1 MQSKLYFRIQYK
13 KTNSMAILG
22 KIRQRSFFLI
32 LVIGLA
38 LFAFVISGA
47 FGNGSGDTGP
57 NEPIGVVNGEEIPLE
72 NFRLLVD
79 QTERTYGYTTLQ
91 AVQTVWNQFV
101 RNELFQN
108 EFELLGIDAGKDQ
121 IEQVVSSTESIIT
134 DARFIN
140 EAGFFDFGLFADFI
154 AQMRDTNPQ
163 AYETWKQQEAGII
176 ASARES
182 IYFDL
187 IQSSLTVTEQEAKIL
202 YHLEADNVDLSY
214 VQIPFA
220 GLADS
225 LFTVNESE
233 VKAYI
238 SENANQYEREA
249 SRSLQYISFLEQ
261 ATEED
266 QTIIRNSLE
275 GLADD
280 RIEYN
285 DVSKL
290 TDTILGFKNTNNLT
304 EFIDRYS
311 EESFDSIYISKG
323 RLPSEYAEI
332 IYNLSKGEVFGPYKD
347 INTLKISKL
356 LDRKTNGNI
365 RASHIL
371 ISYKGAD
378 RAQEDV
384 TRTKEEARTLANDLL
399 RQVRRDS
406 DRIGA
411 LALKYSDG
419 PSRNTAGDLGFF
431 QEGGM
436 DEKFFAFANK
446 NRVGSVG
453 LVETDFGFHVIKVT
467 DKQDL
472 VLLAS
477 VSRAIVPSDK
487 TSNRI
492 FKDATQFEM
501 DAGKGDFNAVA
512 EESQFNVRKVAQVAQ
527 LDENLPGLPE
537 QRNIV
542 QWAFSDDTKVGDIK
556 RFNLSYGGY
565 AVVQVTA
572 AREKGL
578 AAPQEVLP
586 EVTRAILKEKKAK
599 QIIAENKD
607 ASSLEDLAAKNGVE
621 VVSALAVNQKS
632 GTLVGAGFE
641 PYVVGTA
648 FSLKQGTP
656 SKLIKGNNGVFMLQV
671 KAKKVADD
679 LEDYTAY
686 AKQLTAQGRERLGA
700 AIVKALET
708 SAEIEDNRALYY

>member
-1 MQSKLYFRIQYK
+1 
-13 KTNSMAILG
+13 MAILG
-22 KIRQRSFFLI
+22 KIRQRSIFLI

-57 NEPIGVVNGEEIPLE
+57 NEPIGIVNGEEIPLE
-72 NFRLLVD
+72 TFRLLVD

-101 RNELFQN
+101 RNELFQK
-108 EFELLGIDAGKDQ
+108 EFDVLGIDAGKDQ

-187 IQSSLTVTEQEAKIL
+187 IQSSTAVTDQEAKTF
-202 YHLEADNVDLSY
+202 YHLEADNVDLNY
-214 VQIPFA
+214 VQIPYA
-220 GLADS
+220 SLADS
-225 LFTVNESE
+225 LFTIKQSE

-238 SENANQYEREA
+238 KDNASKYEREA

-266 QTIIRNSLE
+266 QTVIRNGLE

-280 RIEYN
+280 RVEYN

-290 TDTILGFKNTNNLT
+290 TDTILGFKNTKNLT
-304 EFIDRYS
+304 DFIDRYS
-311 EESFDSIYISKG
+311 EESFDSIYSSKG
-323 RLPSEYAEI
+323 RLPAEYAEI
-332 IYNLSKGEVFGPYKD
+332 LYNLGEGEVFGPYRD
-347 INTLKISKL
+347 INTLKLSKL
-356 LDRKTNGNI
+356 LDRKEDANI

-371 ISYKGAD
+371 IAYQGAE
-378 RAQEDV
+378 RAQPNV
-384 TRTKEEARTLANDLL
+384 TRTKAEAKALANNLL
-399 RQVRRDS
+399 RKVRRDS

-411 LALKYSDG
+411 LALQNSDG

-431 QEGGM
+431 SEGDM
-436 DEKFFAFANK
+436 DDKFFEFANK
-446 NRVGSVG
+446 SRVGAVG
-453 LVETDFGFHVIKVT
+453 LVETPFGFHVIKVT

-477 VSRAIVPSDK
+477 VSREIIPSDQ

-501 DAGKGDFNAVA
+501 DAGKGEFAAVA
-512 EESQFNVRKVAQVAQ
+512 EASIFNVRTVNQVAQ

-542 QWAFSDDTKVGDIK
+542 QWAFNEDTKVGEIK

-578 AAPQEVLP
+578 AAPEEVLL
-586 EVTRAILKEKKAK
+586 EVTQAILKEKKAA
-599 QIIAENKD
+599 QIIANNK
-607 ASSLEDLAAKNGVE
+607 AISSLEDLAAKNGLE
-621 VVSALAVNQKS
+621 VVNALAVNQKS

-641 PYVVGTA
+641 PYIVGVA
-648 FSLKQGTP
+648 FSLKEGGT
-656 SKLIKGNNGVFMLQV
+656 SKLIEGNNGIYLLQLT
-671 KAKKVADD
+671 AKKIAED
-679 LEDYTAY
+679 LEDYSDY
-686 AKQLTAQGRERLGA
+686 ARQLTNQGREGLGA
-700 AIVKALET
+700 AIVEALET

>member
-1 MQSKLYFRIQYK
+1 
-13 KTNSMAILG
+13 MAILG
-22 KIRQRSFFLI
+22 KIRQRSIFLI

-57 NEPIGVVNGEEIPLE
+57 NEPIGIVNGEEIPLE
-72 NFRLLVD
+72 TFRLLVD

-101 RNELFQN
+101 RNELFQK
-108 EFELLGIDAGKDQ
+108 EFDVLGIDAGKDQ

-187 IQSSLTVTEQEAKIL
+187 IQSSTAVTDQEAKTF
-202 YHLEADNVDLSY
+202 YHLEADNVDLNY
-214 VQIPFA
+214 VQIPYA
-220 GLADS
+220 SLADS
-225 LFTVNESE
+225 LFTIKQSE

-238 SENANQYEREA
+238 KDNASKYEREA

-266 QTIIRNSLE
+266 QTVIRNGLE

-280 RIEYN
+280 RVEYN

-290 TDTILGFKNTNNLT
+290 TDTILGFKNTKNLT
-304 EFIDRYS
+304 DFIDRYS
-311 EESFDSIYISKG
+311 EESFDSIYSSKG
-323 RLPSEYAEI
+323 RLPAEYAEI
-332 IYNLSKGEVFGPYKD
+332 LYNLGEGEVFGPYRD
-347 INTLKISKL
+347 INTLKLSKL
-356 LDRKTNGNI
+356 LDRKEDANI

-371 ISYKGAD
+371 IAYQGAE
-378 RAQEDV
+378 RAQPNV
-384 TRTKEEARTLANDLL
+384 TRTKAEAKALANNLL

-411 LALKYSDG
+411 LALQNSDG

-431 QEGGM
+431 SEGDM
-436 DEKFFAFANK
+436 DDKFFEFANK
-446 NRVGSVG
+446 SRVGAVG
-453 LVETDFGFHVIKVT
+453 LVETPFGFHVIKVT

-477 VSRAIVPSDK
+477 VSREIIPSDQ

-501 DAGKGDFNAVA
+501 DAGKGEFAAVA
-512 EESQFNVRKVAQVAQ
+512 EASNFNVRTVNQVAQ

-542 QWAFSDDTKVGDIK
+542 QWAFNEDTKVGEIK

-578 AAPQEVLP
+578 AAPEEVLS
-586 EVTRAILKEKKAK
+586 EVTQAILKEKKAA
-599 QIIAENKD
+599 QIIANNK
-607 ASSLEDLAAKNGVE
+607 AISSLEDLAAKNGLE
-621 VVSALAVNQKS
+621 VVNALAVNQKS

-641 PYVVGTA
+641 PYIVGVA
-648 FSLKQGTP
+648 FSLKEGGT
-656 SKLIKGNNGVFMLQV
+656 SKLIEGNNGVYLLQLT
-671 KAKKVADD
+671 AKKIAED
-679 LEDYTAY
+679 LEDYSDY
-686 AKQLTAQGRERLGA
+686 ARQLTNQGREGLGA
-700 AIVKALET
+700 AIVEALET

>member
-1 MQSKLYFRIQYK
+1 
-13 KTNSMAILG
+13 MAILG
-22 KIRQRSFFLI
+22 KIRQRSIFLI

-57 NEPIGVVNGEEIPLE
+57 NEPIGIVNGEEIPLE
-72 NFRLLVD
+72 TFRLLVD

-101 RNELFQN
+101 RNELFQK
-108 EFELLGIDAGKDQ
+108 EFDVLGIDAGKDQ

-187 IQSSLTVTEQEAKIL
+187 IQSSTAVTDQEAKTF
-202 YHLEADNVDLSY
+202 YHLEADNVDLNY
-214 VQIPFA
+214 VQIPYA
-220 GLADS
+220 SLADS
-225 LFTVNESE
+225 LFTIKQSE

-238 SENANQYEREA
+238 KDNASKYEREA

-266 QTIIRNSLE
+266 QTVIRNGLE

-280 RIEYN
+280 RVEYN

-290 TDTILGFKNTNNLT
+290 TDTVLGFKNTKNLT
-304 EFIDRYS
+304 DFIDRYS
-311 EESFDSIYISKG
+311 EETFDSIYSSKG
-323 RLPSEYAEI
+323 RLPAEYAEI
-332 IYNLSKGEVFGPYKD
+332 LYNLGEGEVFGPYRD
-347 INTLKISKL
+347 INTLKLSKL
-356 LDRKTNGNI
+356 LDRKEDANI

-371 ISYKGAD
+371 ITYQDAE
-378 RAQEDV
+378 RAQPNV
-384 TRTKEEARTLANDLL
+384 TRTKAEAKALANNLL

-411 LALKYSDG
+411 LALQNSDG

-431 QEGGM
+431 SEGDM
-436 DEKFFAFANK
+436 DDKFFEFANK
-446 NRVGSVG
+446 SRVGAVG
-453 LVETDFGFHVIKVT
+453 LVETPFGFHVIKVT

-477 VSRAIVPSDK
+477 VSREIVPSDQ

-501 DAGKGDFNAVA
+501 DAGKGEFAAVA
-512 EESQFNVRKVAQVAQ
+512 EASNFNVRTVNQVAQ

-542 QWAFSDDTKVGDIK
+542 QWAFNEDTKVGEIK

-578 AAPQEVLP
+578 AAPEEVLS
-586 EVTRAILKEKKAK
+586 EVTQAILKEKKAA
-599 QIIAENKD
+599 QIIANNK
-607 ASSLEDLAAKNGVE
+607 AISSLEDLAAKNGLE
-621 VVSALAVNQKS
+621 VVNALAVNQKS

-641 PYVVGTA
+641 PYIVGVA
-648 FSLKQGTP
+648 FSLKEGGT
-656 SKLIKGNNGVFMLQV
+656 SKLIEGNNGVYLLQLT
-671 KAKKVADD
+671 AKKIAED
-679 LEDYTAY
+679 LEDYSDY
-686 AKQLTAQGRERLGA
+686 ARQLTNQGREGLGA
-700 AIVKALET
+700 AIVEALET

>member
-1 MQSKLYFRIQYK
+1 
-13 KTNSMAILG
+13 MAILG
-22 KIRQRSFFLI
+22 KIRQRSIFLI

-57 NEPIGVVNGEEIPLE
+57 NEPIGIVNGEEIPLE
-72 NFRLLVD
+72 TFRLLVD

-101 RNELFQN
+101 RNELFQK
-108 EFELLGIDAGKDQ
+108 EFDVLGIDAGKDQ

-187 IQSSLTVTEQEAKIL
+187 IQSSTAVTDQEAKTF
-202 YHLEADNVDLSY
+202 YHLEADNVDLNY
-214 VQIPFA
+214 VQIPYA
-220 GLADS
+220 SLADS
-225 LFTVNESE
+225 LFTIKQSE

-238 SENANQYEREA
+238 KDNASKYEREA

-266 QTIIRNSLE
+266 QTVIRNGLE

-280 RIEYN
+280 RVEYN

-290 TDTILGFKNTNNLT
+290 TDTILGFKNTKNLT
-304 EFIDRYS
+304 DFIDRYS
-311 EESFDSIYISKG
+311 EESFDSIYSSKG
-323 RLPSEYAEI
+323 RLPAEYAEI
-332 IYNLSKGEVFGPYKD
+332 LYNLGEGEVFGPYRD
-347 INTLKISKL
+347 INTLKLSKL
-356 LDRKTNGNI
+356 LDRKEDANI

-371 ISYKGAD
+371 IAYQGAE
-378 RAQEDV
+378 RAQPNV
-384 TRTKEEARTLANDLL
+384 TRTKAEAKALANNLL
-399 RQVRRDS
+399 RKVRRDS

-411 LALKYSDG
+411 LALQNSDG

-431 QEGGM
+431 SEGDM
-436 DEKFFAFANK
+436 DDKFFEFANK
-446 NRVGSVG
+446 SRVGAVG
-453 LVETDFGFHVIKVT
+453 LVETPFGFHVIKVT

-477 VSRAIVPSDK
+477 VSREIVPSDQ

-501 DAGKGDFNAVA
+501 DAGKGEFAAVA
-512 EESQFNVRKVAQVAQ
+512 EASIFNVRTVNQVAQ

-542 QWAFSDDTKVGDIK
+542 QWAFNEDTKVGEIK

-578 AAPQEVLP
+578 AAPEEVLL
-586 EVTRAILKEKKAK
+586 EVTQAILKEKKAA
-599 QIIAENKD
+599 QIIANNK
-607 ASSLEDLAAKNGVE
+607 AISSLEDLAAKNGLE
-621 VVSALAVNQKS
+621 VVNALAVNQKS

-641 PYVVGTA
+641 PYIVGVA
-648 FSLKQGTP
+648 FSLKEGGT
-656 SKLIKGNNGVFMLQV
+656 SKLIEGNNGIYLLQLT
-671 KAKKVADD
+671 AKKIAED
-679 LEDYTAY
+679 LEDYSDY
-686 AKQLTAQGRERLGA
+686 ARQLTNQGREGLGA
-700 AIVKALET
+700 AIVEALET

>member
-1 MQSKLYFRIQYK
+1 
-13 KTNSMAILG
+13 MAILG
-22 KIRQRSFFLI
+22 KIRQRSIFLI

-57 NEPIGVVNGEEIPLE
+57 NEPIGIVNGEEIPLE
-72 NFRLLVD
+72 TFRLLVD

-101 RNELFQN
+101 RNELFQK
-108 EFELLGIDAGKDQ
+108 EFDVLGIDAGKDQ

-187 IQSSLTVTEQEAKIL
+187 IQSSTAVTDQEAKTF
-202 YHLEADNVDLSY
+202 YHLEADNVDLNY
-214 VQIPFA
+214 VQIPYA
-220 GLADS
+220 SLADS
-225 LFTVNESE
+225 LFTIKQSE

-238 SENANQYEREA
+238 KDNASKYEREA

-266 QTIIRNSLE
+266 QTVIRNGLE

-280 RIEYN
+280 RVEYN

-290 TDTILGFKNTNNLT
+290 TDTVLGFKNTKNLT
-304 EFIDRYS
+304 DFIDRYS
-311 EESFDSIYISKG
+311 EETFDSIYSSKG
-323 RLPSEYAEI
+323 RLPAEYAEI
-332 IYNLSKGEVFGPYKD
+332 LYNLGEGEVFGPYRD
-347 INTLKISKL
+347 INTLKLSKL
-356 LDRKTNGNI
+356 LDRKEDANI

-371 ISYKGAD
+371 IAYQGAE
-378 RAQEDV
+378 RAQPNV
-384 TRTKEEARTLANDLL
+384 TRTKAEAKALANNLL

-411 LALKYSDG
+411 LALQNSDG

-431 QEGGM
+431 SEGDM
-436 DEKFFAFANK
+436 DDKFFEFANK
-446 NRVGSVG
+446 SRVGAVG
-453 LVETDFGFHVIKVT
+453 LVETPFGFHVIKVT

-477 VSRAIVPSDK
+477 VSREIVPSDQ

-501 DAGKGDFNAVA
+501 DAGKGEFAAVA
-512 EESQFNVRKVAQVAQ
+512 EASNFNVRTVNQVAQ

-542 QWAFSDDTKVGDIK
+542 QWAFNEDTKVGEIK

-578 AAPQEVLP
+578 AAPEEVLS
-586 EVTRAILKEKKAK
+586 EVTQAILKEKKAA
-599 QIIAENKD
+599 QIIANNK
-607 ASSLEDLAAKNGVE
+607 AISSLEDLAAKNGLE
-621 VVSALAVNQKS
+621 VVNALAVNQKS

-641 PYVVGTA
+641 PYIVGVA
-648 FSLKQGTP
+648 FSLKEGGT
-656 SKLIKGNNGVFMLQV
+656 SKLIEGNNGVYLLQLT
-671 KAKKVADD
+671 AKKIAED
-679 LEDYTAY
+679 LEDYSDY
-686 AKQLTAQGRERLGA
+686 ARQLTNQGREGLGA
-700 AIVKALET
+700 AIVEALET

>member
-1 MQSKLYFRIQYK
+1 
-13 KTNSMAILG
+13 MAILG
-22 KIRQRSFFLI
+22 KIRQRSIFLI

-57 NEPIGVVNGEEIPLE
+57 NEPIGIVNGEEIPLE
-72 NFRLLVD
+72 TFRLLVD

-101 RNELFQN
+101 RNELFQK
-108 EFELLGIDAGKDQ
+108 EFDVLGIDAGKDQ

-187 IQSSLTVTEQEAKIL
+187 IQSSTAVTDQEAKTF
-202 YHLEADNVDLSY
+202 YHLEADNVDLNY
-214 VQIPFA
+214 VQIPYA
-220 GLADS
+220 SLADS
-225 LFTVNESE
+225 LFTIKQSE

-238 SENANQYEREA
+238 KDNASKYEREA

-266 QTIIRNSLE
+266 QTVIRNGLE

-280 RIEYN
+280 RVEYN

-290 TDTILGFKNTNNLT
+290 TDTILGFKNTKNLT
-304 EFIDRYS
+304 DFIDRYS
-311 EESFDSIYISKG
+311 EESFDSIYSSKG
-323 RLPSEYAEI
+323 RLPAEYAEI
-332 IYNLSKGEVFGPYKD
+332 LYNLGEGEVFGPYRD
-347 INTLKISKL
+347 INTLKLSKL
-356 LDRKTNGNI
+356 LDRKEDANI

-371 ISYKGAD
+371 IAYQGAE
-378 RAQEDV
+378 RAQPNV
-384 TRTKEEARTLANDLL
+384 TRTKAEAKALANNLL

-411 LALKYSDG
+411 LALQNSDG

-431 QEGGM
+431 SEGDM
-436 DEKFFAFANK
+436 DDKFFEFANK
-446 NRVGSVG
+446 SRVGAVG
-453 LVETDFGFHVIKVT
+453 LVETPFGFHVIKVT

-477 VSRAIVPSDK
+477 VSREIIPSDQ

-501 DAGKGDFNAVA
+501 DAGKGEFAAVA
-512 EESQFNVRKVAQVAQ
+512 EASIFNVRTVNQVAQ

-542 QWAFSDDTKVGDIK
+542 QWAFNEDTKVGEIK

-578 AAPQEVLP
+578 AAPEEVLL
-586 EVTRAILKEKKAK
+586 EVTQAILKEKKAA
-599 QIIAENKD
+599 QIIANNK
-607 ASSLEDLAAKNGVE
+607 AISSLEDLAAKNGLE
-621 VVSALAVNQKS
+621 VVNALAVNQKS

-641 PYVVGTA
+641 PYIVGVA
-648 FSLKQGTP
+648 FSLKEGGT
-656 SKLIKGNNGVFMLQV
+656 SKLIEGNNGIYLLQLT
-671 KAKKVADD
+671 AKKIAED
-679 LEDYTAY
+679 LEDYSDY
-686 AKQLTAQGRERLGA
+686 ARQLTNQGREGLGA
-700 AIVKALET
+700 AIVEALET

>member
-1 MQSKLYFRIQYK
+1 
-13 KTNSMAILG
+13 MAILG
-22 KIRQRSFFLI
+22 KIRQRSIFLI

-57 NEPIGVVNGEEIPLE
+57 NEPIGIVNGEEIPLE
-72 NFRLLVD
+72 TFRLLVD

-101 RNELFQN
+101 RNELFQK
-108 EFELLGIDAGKDQ
+108 EFDVLGIDAGKDQ

-187 IQSSLTVTEQEAKIL
+187 IQSSTAVTDQEAKTF
-202 YHLEADNVDLSY
+202 YHLEADNVDLNY
-214 VQIPFA
+214 VQIPYA
-220 GLADS
+220 SLADS
-225 LFTVNESE
+225 LFTIKQSE

-238 SENANQYEREA
+238 KDNASKYEREA

-266 QTIIRNSLE
+266 QTVIRNGLE

-280 RIEYN
+280 RVEYN

-290 TDTILGFKNTNNLT
+290 TDTILGFKNTKNLT
-304 EFIDRYS
+304 DFIDRYS
-311 EESFDSIYISKG
+311 EESFDSIYSSKG
-323 RLPSEYAEI
+323 RLPAEYAEI
-332 IYNLSKGEVFGPYKD
+332 LYNLGEGEVFGPYRD
-347 INTLKISKL
+347 INTLKLSKL
-356 LDRKTNGNI
+356 LDRKEDANI

-371 ISYKGAD
+371 IAYQGAE
-378 RAQEDV
+378 RAQPNV
-384 TRTKEEARTLANDLL
+384 TRTKAEAKALANNLL

-411 LALKYSDG
+411 LALQNSDG

-431 QEGGM
+431 SEGDM
-436 DEKFFAFANK
+436 DDKFFEFANK
-446 NRVGSVG
+446 SRVGAVG
-453 LVETDFGFHVIKVT
+453 LVETPFGFHVIKVT

-477 VSRAIVPSDK
+477 VSREIIPSDQ

-501 DAGKGDFNAVA
+501 DAGKGEFAAVA
-512 EESQFNVRKVAQVAQ
+512 EASNFNVRTVNQVAQ

-542 QWAFSDDTKVGDIK
+542 QWAFNEDTKAGEIK

-578 AAPQEVLP
+578 AAPEEVLL
-586 EVTRAILKEKKAK
+586 EVTQAILKEKKAA
-599 QIIAENKD
+599 QIIANNK
-607 ASSLEDLAAKNGVE
+607 AISSLEDLAAKNGLE
-621 VVSALAVNQKS
+621 VVNALAVNQKS

-641 PYVVGTA
+641 PYIVGAA
-648 FSLKQGTP
+648 FSLKEGGT
-656 SKLIKGNNGVFMLQV
+656 SKLIEGNNGVYLLQLT
-671 KAKKVADD
+671 AKKIAED
-679 LEDYTAY
+679 LEDYSDY
-686 AKQLTAQGRERLGA
+686 ARQLTNQGREGLGA
-700 AIVKALET
+700 AIVEALET

>member
-1 MQSKLYFRIQYK
+1 
-13 KTNSMAILG
+13 MAILG
-22 KIRQRSFFLI
+22 KIRQRSIFLI

-57 NEPIGVVNGEEIPLE
+57 NEPIGIVNGEEIPLE
-72 NFRLLVD
+72 TFRLLVD

-101 RNELFQN
+101 RNELFQK
-108 EFELLGIDAGKDQ
+108 EFDVLGIDAGKDQ

-187 IQSSLTVTEQEAKIL
+187 IQSSTAVTDQEAKTF
-202 YHLEADNVDLSY
+202 YHLEADNVDLNY
-214 VQIPFA
+214 VQIPYA
-220 GLADS
+220 SLADS
-225 LFTVNESE
+225 LFTIKQSE

-238 SENANQYEREA
+238 KDNASKYEREA

-266 QTIIRNSLE
+266 QTVIRNGLE

-280 RIEYN
+280 RVEYN

-290 TDTILGFKNTNNLT
+290 TDTILGFKNTKNLT
-304 EFIDRYS
+304 DFIDRYS
-311 EESFDSIYISKG
+311 EESFDSIYSSKG
-323 RLPSEYAEI
+323 RLPAEYAEI
-332 IYNLSKGEVFGPYKD
+332 LYNLGEGEVFGPYRD
-347 INTLKISKL
+347 INTLKLSKL
-356 LDRKTNGNI
+356 LDRKEDANI

-371 ISYKGAD
+371 IAYQGAE
-378 RAQEDV
+378 RAQPNV
-384 TRTKEEARTLANDLL
+384 TRTKAEAKALANNLL

-411 LALKYSDG
+411 LALQNSDG

-431 QEGGM
+431 SEGDM
-436 DEKFFAFANK
+436 DDKFFEFANK
-446 NRVGSVG
+446 SREGAVG
-453 LVETDFGFHVIKVT
+453 LVETPFGFHVIKVT

-477 VSRAIVPSDK
+477 VSREIIPSDQ

-501 DAGKGDFNAVA
+501 DAGKGEFAAVA
-512 EESQFNVRKVAQVAQ
+512 EASNFNVRTVNQVAQ

-542 QWAFSDDTKVGDIK
+542 QWAFNEDTKVGEIK

-578 AAPQEVLP
+578 AAPEEVLL
-586 EVTRAILKEKKAK
+586 EVTQAILKEKKAA
-599 QIIAENKD
+599 QIIANNK
-607 ASSLEDLAAKNGVE
+607 AISSLEDLAAKNGLE
-621 VVSALAVNQKS
+621 VVNALAVNQKS

-641 PYVVGTA
+641 PYIVGVA
-648 FSLKQGTP
+648 FSLKEGGT
-656 SKLIKGNNGVFMLQV
+656 SKLIEGNNGIYLLQLT
-671 KAKKVADD
+671 AKKIAED
-679 LEDYTAY
+679 LEDYSDY
-686 AKQLTAQGRERLGA
+686 ARQLTNQGREGLGA
-700 AIVKALET
+700 AIVEALET

>member
-1 MQSKLYFRIQYK
+1 
-13 KTNSMAILG
+13 MAILG
-22 KIRQRSFFLI
+22 KIRQRSIFLI

-101 RNELFQN
+101 RNELFQK
-108 EFELLGIDAGKDQ
+108 EFDALGIDAGRDQ

-187 IQSSLTVTEQEAKIL
+187 IQSSTTVTEEEAKML
-202 YHLEADNVDLSY
+202 FHLEADNIDLNY
-214 VQIPFA
+214 VQVPYSSR
-220 GLADS
+220 ADS
-225 LFTVNESE
+225 LFSVKESE

-238 SENANQYEREA
+238 SDNANQFEREA

-261 ATEED
+261 ATDED
-266 QTIIRNSLE
+266 QAIIRENLE
-275 GLADD
+275 ELVED

-290 TDTILGFKNTNNLT
+290 TDTILGLKNTTNLT
-304 EFIDRYS
+304 AFIERYS
-311 EESFDSIYISKG
+311 EESFDSIYTSKG

-332 IYNLSKGEVFGPYKD
+332 IYTLSEGEVFGPYKD

-356 LDRKTNGNI
+356 LDRKINGNI

-371 ISYKGAD
+371 ISYKDAE
-378 RAQEDV
+378 RAQPDV
-384 TRTKEEARTLANDLL
+384 VRTKQEAKALANDLL

-411 LALKYSDG
+411 LALQYSDG
-419 PSRNTAGDLGFF
+419 PSKNTAGDLGFF

-436 DEKFFAFANK
+436 DDKFFAFADQSK
-446 NRVGSVG
+446 VGSVG
-453 LVETDFGFHVIKVT
+453 LVETDFGFHIIKVV

-477 VSRAIVPSDK
+477 VSREIVPSDQ
-487 TSNRI
+487 TANRV

-501 DAGKGDFNAVA
+501 DAGKGDFASIA
-512 EESQFNVRKVAQVAQ
+512 EENNFSLRTVNQVAA

-542 QWAFSDDTKVGDIK
+542 QWAFSDETSVGDIK

-578 AAPQEVLP
+578 ASPQEVFA
-586 EVTRAILKEKKAK
+586 EVTRAVLKEKKAA
-599 QIIAENKD
+599 QIIAENK
-607 ASSLEDLAAKNGVE
+607 AANSLEDFAAKNGVE
-621 VVSALAVNQKS
+621 LVNALAVNQKS

-641 PYVVGTA
+641 PYIVGSA
-648 FSLKQGTP
+648 FSLKEGET
-656 SKLIKGNNGVFMLQV
+656 SALIKGNNGVYMLQV
-671 KAKKVADD
+671 TGKKVADE
-679 LEDYTAY
+679 LEDYTVY
-686 AKQLTAQGRERLGA
+686 AKQLTVQGRERLGA

>member
-1 MQSKLYFRIQYK
+1 
-13 KTNSMAILG
+13 MAILG
-22 KIRQRSFFLI
+22 KIRQKSFFLI

-57 NEPIGVVNGEEIPLE
+57 NQPIGIVNGEEVPLE

-79 QTERTYGYTTLQ
+79 QTERAYGYTTMQ
-91 AVQTVWNQFV
+91 AVETVWNQFL
-101 RNELFQN
+101 RNELFQT
-108 EFELLGIDAGKDQ
+108 EFDVLGIDAGKDQ
-121 IEQVVSSTESIIT
+121 IEQVVSSTESIVS
-134 DARFIN
+134 DSRFIN

-187 IQSSLTVTEQEAKIL
+187 IQSSTGVTTQEAKLL
-202 YHLEADNVDLSY
+202 YHLETDNVDLNY
-214 VQIPFA
+214 VQIPYTS
-220 GLADS
+220 LPDS
-225 LFTVNESE
+225 LFSVKESE

-238 SENANQYEREA
+238 ADNASQYEREA
-249 SRSLQYISFLEQ
+249 SRSLQYIAFLEQ
-261 ATEED
+261 ATDED
-266 QTIIRNSLE
+266 QTIIRNELE

-290 TDTILGFKNTNNLT
+290 TDTIEGFKNTKNLT

-311 EESFDSIYISKG
+311 EESFDSIYTSKG

-332 IYNLSKGEVFGPYKD
+332 LYNLEEGAVFGPYRD
-347 INTLKISKL
+347 INSLKLSKF
-356 LDRKTNGNI
+356 LDRKKDANI

-371 ISYKGAD
+371 IAYKGAD
-378 RAQEDV
+378 RAQADV
-384 TRTKEEARTLANDLL
+384 TRSKAEAKTLANDLL
-399 RQVRRDS
+399 RQVRRNS

-411 LALKYSDG
+411 LALQYSDG
-419 PSRNTAGDLGFF
+419 PSKTTAGDLGFF

-436 DEKFFAFANK
+436 DEQFFAFVNK
-446 NRVGSVG
+446 NRVGAVG
-453 LVETDFGFHVIKVT
+453 LVETPFGFHVIKVT
-467 DKQDL
+467 NKQDL

-477 VSRAIVPSDK
+477 VSREIIPSEK
-487 TSNRI
+487 TANRV

-501 DAGKGDFNAVA
+501 DAGKNDFATVA
-512 EESQFNVRKVAQVAQ
+512 EESNFNLRNVSKVAA

-542 QWAFSDDTKVGDIK
+542 QWAFGKDTKVGDIK

-578 AAPQEVLP
+578 AAPREVLP
-586 EVTRAILKEKKAK
+586 EVTRAILKDKKAK
-599 QIIAENKD
+599 QIMADNK
-607 ASSLEDLAAKNGVE
+607 AGSLEDLAAKNGLE
-621 VVSALAVNQKS
+621 VVNALAVNQKS

-641 PYVVGTA
+641 PYIVGAA
-648 FSLKQGTP
+648 FGLKEGSV
-656 SKLIKGNNGVFMLQV
+656 SKLIQGNNGVYMLQV
-671 KAKKVADD
+671 VAKKTAEDLAD
-679 LEDYTAY
+679 YSTY
-686 AKQLTAQGRERLGA
+686 AQQLTNQGRERLGA

-708 SAEIEDNRALYY
+708 SGEIEDNRALYY

>member
-1 MQSKLYFRIQYK
+1 
-13 KTNSMAILG
+13 MAILG
-22 KIRQRSFFLI
+22 KIRQRSIFLI

-57 NEPIGVVNGEEIPLE
+57 NEPIGIVNGEEIPLE

-79 QTERTYGYTTLQ
+79 QTERTYGYTTMQ

-101 RNELFQN
+101 RNEIFQK
-108 EFELLGIDAGKDQ
+108 EFDVLGIDAGKDQ

-163 AYETWKQQEAGII
+163 AYETWKRQEAGII

-187 IQSSLTVTEQEAKIL
+187 IQSSTAVTDQEAKTF
-202 YHLEADNVDLSY
+202 YHLEADNVDLNY
-214 VQIPFA
+214 VQVPYA
-220 GLADS
+220 SLADS
-225 LFTVNESE
+225 LFTIKQSE

-238 SENANQYEREA
+238 KDNASKYEREA

-266 QTIIRNSLE
+266 QTIIRNGLE

-280 RIEYN
+280 RVEYN

-290 TDTILGFKNTNNLT
+290 TDTILGFKNTKNLT

-311 EESFDSIYISKG
+311 EESFDSIYSSKG
-323 RLPSEYAEI
+323 RLPAEYAEI
-332 IYNLSKGEVFGPYKD
+332 LYNLGEGEVFGPYRD
-347 INTLKISKL
+347 INTLKLSKL
-356 LDRKTNGNI
+356 LDRKEDANI
-365 RASHIL
+365 RATHIL
-371 ISYKGAD
+371 IAYQGAE
-378 RAQEDV
+378 RAQPNV
-384 TRTKEEARTLANDLL
+384 TRTKAEAKALANDLL

-411 LALKYSDG
+411 LALQNSDG

-431 QEGGM
+431 SEGAM
-436 DEKFFAFANK
+436 DDKFFEFANK
-446 NRVGSVG
+446 SRVGAVG
-453 LVETDFGFHVIKVT
+453 LVETPFGFHVIKVT

-477 VSRAIVPSDK
+477 VSREIIPSDQ

-501 DAGKGDFNAVA
+501 DAGKGEFAAVA
-512 EESQFNVRKVAQVAQ
+512 EASNFNVRTVNQVAQ

-542 QWAFSDDTKVGDIK
+542 QWAFNEETKVGDIK

-565 AVVQVTA
+565 AVVQVTS

-578 AAPQEVLP
+578 AAPEEVLS
-586 EVTRAILKEKKAK
+586 EVTAAILKEKKAA
-599 QIIAENKD
+599 QIIADNKSI
-607 ASSLEDLAAKNGVE
+607 SSLEDLAAKNGLE
-621 VVSALAVNQKS
+621 VVNALAVNQKS

-641 PYVVGTA
+641 PYLVGAA
-648 FSLKQGTP
+648 FSLKEGAT
-656 SKLIKGNNGVFMLQV
+656 SKLIKGNNGVYLLQLT
-671 KAKKVADD
+671 AKKIAED
-679 LEDYTAY
+679 LEDYSAY
-686 AKQLTAQGRERLGA
+686 ARQLTNQGRESLGA
-700 AIVKALET
+700 AIVEALET

>member
-1 MQSKLYFRIQYK
+1 
-13 KTNSMAILG
+13 MAILG
-22 KIRQRSFFLI
+22 KIRQRSIFLI

-57 NEPIGVVNGEEIPLE
+57 NEPIGIVNGEEIPLE
-72 NFRLLVD
+72 TFRLLVD

-101 RNELFQN
+101 RNELFQK
-108 EFELLGIDAGKDQ
+108 EFDVLGIDAGKDQ

-187 IQSSLTVTEQEAKIL
+187 IQSSSAVTDQEAKTF
-202 YHLEADNVDLSY
+202 YHLEADNVDLNY
-214 VQIPFA
+214 VQIPYA
-220 GLADS
+220 SLADS
-225 LFTVNESE
+225 LFTIKQSE

-238 SENANQYEREA
+238 KDNASKYEREA

-266 QTIIRNSLE
+266 QTVIRNGLE

-280 RIEYN
+280 RVEYN

-290 TDTILGFKNTNNLT
+290 TDTILGFKNTKNLT
-304 EFIDRYS
+304 DFIDRYS
-311 EESFDSIYISKG
+311 EESFDSIYSSKG
-323 RLPSEYAEI
+323 RLPAEYAEI
-332 IYNLSKGEVFGPYKD
+332 LYNLGEGEVFGPYRD
-347 INTLKISKL
+347 INTLKLSKL
-356 LDRKTNGNI
+356 LDRKEDANI

-371 ISYKGAD
+371 IAYQGAE
-378 RAQEDV
+378 RAQPNV
-384 TRTKEEARTLANDLL
+384 TRTKAEAKALANNLL
-399 RQVRRDS
+399 RKVRRDS

-411 LALKYSDG
+411 LALQNSDG

-431 QEGGM
+431 SEGDM
-436 DEKFFAFANK
+436 DDKFFEFANK
-446 NRVGSVG
+446 SRVGAVG
-453 LVETDFGFHVIKVT
+453 LVETPFGFHVIKVT

-477 VSRAIVPSDK
+477 VSREIIPSDQ

-501 DAGKGDFNAVA
+501 DAGKGEFAAVA
-512 EESQFNVRKVAQVAQ
+512 EASIFNVRTVNQVAQ

-542 QWAFSDDTKVGDIK
+542 QWAFNEDTKVGEIK

-578 AAPQEVLP
+578 AAPEEVLL
-586 EVTRAILKEKKAK
+586 EVTQAILKEKKAA
-599 QIIAENKD
+599 QIIANNK
-607 ASSLEDLAAKNGVE
+607 AISSLEDLAAKNGLE
-621 VVSALAVNQKS
+621 VVNALAVNQKS

-641 PYVVGTA
+641 PYIVGVA
-648 FSLKQGTP
+648 FSLKEGGT
-656 SKLIKGNNGVFMLQV
+656 SKLIEGNNGIYLLQLT
-671 KAKKVADD
+671 AKKIAED
-679 LEDYTAY
+679 LEDYSDY
-686 AKQLTAQGRERLGA
+686 ARQLTNQGREGLGA
-700 AIVKALET
+700 AIVEALET

>member
-1 MQSKLYFRIQYK
+1 
-13 KTNSMAILG
+13 MAILG
-22 KIRQRSFFLI
+22 KIRQRSIFLI

-57 NEPIGVVNGEEIPLE
+57 NEPIGIVNGEEIPLE
-72 NFRLLVD
+72 TFRLLVD

-101 RNELFQN
+101 RNELFQK
-108 EFELLGIDAGKDQ
+108 EFDVLGIDAGKDQ

-187 IQSSLTVTEQEAKIL
+187 IQSSSAVTDQEAKTF
-202 YHLEADNVDLSY
+202 YHLEADNVDLNY
-214 VQIPFA
+214 VQIPYA
-220 GLADS
+220 SLADS
-225 LFTVNESE
+225 LFTIKQSE

-238 SENANQYEREA
+238 KDNASKYEREA

-266 QTIIRNSLE
+266 QTVIRNGLE

-280 RIEYN
+280 RVEYN

-290 TDTILGFKNTNNLT
+290 TDTILGFKNTKNLT
-304 EFIDRYS
+304 DFIDRYS
-311 EESFDSIYISKG
+311 EESFDSIYSSKG
-323 RLPSEYAEI
+323 RLPAEYAEI
-332 IYNLSKGEVFGPYKD
+332 LYNLGEGEVFGPYRD
-347 INTLKISKL
+347 INTLKLSKL
-356 LDRKTNGNI
+356 LDRKEDANI

-371 ISYKGAD
+371 IAYQGAE
-378 RAQEDV
+378 RAQPNV
-384 TRTKEEARTLANDLL
+384 TRTKAEAKALANNLL

-411 LALKYSDG
+411 LALQNSDG

-431 QEGGM
+431 SEGDM
-436 DEKFFAFANK
+436 DDKFFEFANK
-446 NRVGSVG
+446 SRVGAVG
-453 LVETDFGFHVIKVT
+453 LVETPFGFHVIKVT

-477 VSRAIVPSDK
+477 VSREIVPSDQ

-501 DAGKGDFNAVA
+501 DAGKGEFAAVA
-512 EESQFNVRKVAQVAQ
+512 EASNFNVRTVNQVAQ

-542 QWAFSDDTKVGDIK
+542 QWAFNEDTKVGEIK

-578 AAPQEVLP
+578 AAPEEVLL
-586 EVTRAILKEKKAK
+586 EVTQAILKEKKAA
-599 QIIAENKD
+599 QIIANNK
-607 ASSLEDLAAKNGVE
+607 AISSLEDLAAKNGLE
-621 VVSALAVNQKS
+621 VVNALAVNQKS

-641 PYVVGTA
+641 PYIVGVA
-648 FSLKQGTP
+648 FSLKEGGT
-656 SKLIKGNNGVFMLQV
+656 SKLIEGNNGVYLLQLT
-671 KAKKVADD
+671 AKKIAED
-679 LEDYTAY
+679 LEDYSDY
-686 AKQLTAQGRERLGA
+686 ARQLTNQGREGLGA
-700 AIVKALET
+700 AIVEALET

>member
-1 MQSKLYFRIQYK
+1 
-13 KTNSMAILG
+13 MAILG
-22 KIRQRSFFLI
+22 KIRQRSIFLI

-57 NEPIGVVNGEEIPLE
+57 NEPIGIVNGEEIPLE
-72 NFRLLVD
+72 TFRLLVD

-101 RNELFQN
+101 RNELFQK
-108 EFELLGIDAGKDQ
+108 EFDVLGIDAGKDQ

-187 IQSSLTVTEQEAKIL
+187 IQSSTAVTDQEAKTF
-202 YHLEADNVDLSY
+202 YHLEADNVDLNY
-214 VQIPFA
+214 VQIPYTS
-220 GLADS
+220 LADS
-225 LFTVNESE
+225 LFTIKQSE

-238 SENANQYEREA
+238 KDNASKYEREA

-266 QTIIRNSLE
+266 QTVIRNGLE

-280 RIEYN
+280 RVEYN

-290 TDTILGFKNTNNLT
+290 TDTILGFKNTKNLT
-304 EFIDRYS
+304 DFIDRYS
-311 EESFDSIYISKG
+311 EESFDSIYSSKG
-323 RLPSEYAEI
+323 RLPAEYAEI
-332 IYNLSKGEVFGPYKD
+332 LYNLGEGEVFGPYRD
-347 INTLKISKL
+347 INTLKLSKL
-356 LDRKTNGNI
+356 LDRKEDANI

-371 ISYKGAD
+371 IAYQGAE
-378 RAQEDV
+378 RAQPNV
-384 TRTKEEARTLANDLL
+384 TRTKAEAKALANNLL

-411 LALKYSDG
+411 LALQNSDG

-431 QEGGM
+431 SEGDM
-436 DEKFFAFANK
+436 DDKFFEFANK
-446 NRVGSVG
+446 SRVGAVG
-453 LVETDFGFHVIKVT
+453 LVETPFGFHVIKVT

-477 VSRAIVPSDK
+477 VSREIIPSDQ

-501 DAGKGDFNAVA
+501 DAGKGEFAAVA
-512 EESQFNVRKVAQVAQ
+512 EASNFNVRTVNQVAQ

-542 QWAFSDDTKVGDIK
+542 QWAFNEDTKVGEIK

-578 AAPQEVLP
+578 AAPEEVLL
-586 EVTRAILKEKKAK
+586 EVTQAILKEKKAA
-599 QIIAENKD
+599 QIIANNK
-607 ASSLEDLAAKNGVE
+607 AISSLEDLAAKNGLE
-621 VVSALAVNQKS
+621 VVNALAVNQKS

-641 PYVVGTA
+641 PYIVGVA
-648 FSLKQGTP
+648 FSLKEGGT
-656 SKLIKGNNGVFMLQV
+656 SKLIEGNNGIYLLQLT
-671 KAKKVADD
+671 AKKIAED
-679 LEDYTAY
+679 LEDYSDY
-686 AKQLTAQGRERLGA
+686 ARQLTNQGREGLGA
-700 AIVKALET
+700 AIVEALET

>member
-1 MQSKLYFRIQYK
+1 
-13 KTNSMAILG
+13 MAILG
-22 KIRQRSFFLI
+22 KIRQRSIFLI

-57 NEPIGVVNGEEIPLE
+57 NEPIGIVNGEEIPLE
-72 NFRLLVD
+72 TFRLLVD

-101 RNELFQN
+101 RNELFQK
-108 EFELLGIDAGKDQ
+108 EFDVLGIDAGKDQ

-187 IQSSLTVTEQEAKIL
+187 IQSSTAVTDQEAKTF
-202 YHLEADNVDLSY
+202 YHLEADNVDLNY
-214 VQIPFA
+214 VQIPYA
-220 GLADS
+220 SLADS
-225 LFTVNESE
+225 LFTIKQSE

-238 SENANQYEREA
+238 KDNASKYEREA

-266 QTIIRNSLE
+266 QTVIRNGLE

-280 RIEYN
+280 RVEYN

-290 TDTILGFKNTNNLT
+290 TDTILGFKNTKNLT
-304 EFIDRYS
+304 DFIDRYS
-311 EESFDSIYISKG
+311 EESFDSIYSSKG
-323 RLPSEYAEI
+323 RLPAEYAEI
-332 IYNLSKGEVFGPYKD
+332 LYNLGEGEVFGPYRD
-347 INTLKISKL
+347 INTLKLSKL
-356 LDRKTNGNI
+356 LDRKEDANI

-371 ISYKGAD
+371 IAYQGAE
-378 RAQEDV
+378 RAQPNV
-384 TRTKEEARTLANDLL
+384 TRTKAEAKALANNLL

-411 LALKYSDG
+411 LALQNSDG

-431 QEGGM
+431 SEGDM
-436 DEKFFAFANK
+436 DDKFFEFANK
-446 NRVGSVG
+446 SRVGAVG
-453 LVETDFGFHVIKVT
+453 LVETPFGFHVIKVT

-477 VSRAIVPSDK
+477 VSREIVPSDQ

-501 DAGKGDFNAVA
+501 DAGKGEFAAVA
-512 EESQFNVRKVAQVAQ
+512 EASIFNVRTVNQVAQ

-542 QWAFSDDTKVGDIK
+542 QWAFNEDTKVGEIK

-578 AAPQEVLP
+578 AAPEEVLL
-586 EVTRAILKEKKAK
+586 EVTQAILKEKKAA
-599 QIIAENKD
+599 QIIANNK
-607 ASSLEDLAAKNGVE
+607 AISSLEDLAAKNGLE
-621 VVSALAVNQKS
+621 VVNALAVNQKS

-641 PYVVGTA
+641 PYIVGVA
-648 FSLKQGTP
+648 FSLKEGGT
-656 SKLIKGNNGVFMLQV
+656 SKLIEGNNGIYLLQLT
-671 KAKKVADD
+671 AKKIAED
-679 LEDYTAY
+679 LEDYSDY
-686 AKQLTAQGRERLGA
+686 ARQLTNQGREGLGA
-700 AIVKALET
+700 AIVEALET

>member
-1 MQSKLYFRIQYK
+1 
-13 KTNSMAILG
+13 MAILG
-22 KIRQRSFFLI
+22 KIRQRSIFLI

-57 NEPIGVVNGEEIPLE
+57 NEPIGIVNGEEIPLE
-72 NFRLLVD
+72 TFRLLVD

-101 RNELFQN
+101 RNELFQK
-108 EFELLGIDAGKDQ
+108 EFDVLGIDAGKDQ

-187 IQSSLTVTEQEAKIL
+187 IQSSTAVTDQEAKTF
-202 YHLEADNVDLSY
+202 YHLEADNVDLNY
-214 VQIPFA
+214 VQIPYA
-220 GLADS
+220 SLADS
-225 LFTVNESE
+225 LFTIKQSE
-233 VKAYI
+233 VKSYI
-238 SENANQYEREA
+238 KDNASKYEREA

-266 QTIIRNSLE
+266 QTVIRNGLE

-280 RIEYN
+280 RVEYN

-290 TDTILGFKNTNNLT
+290 TDTILGFKNTKNLT
-304 EFIDRYS
+304 DFIDRYS
-311 EESFDSIYISKG
+311 EESFDSIYSSKG
-323 RLPSEYAEI
+323 RLPAEYAEI
-332 IYNLSKGEVFGPYKD
+332 LYNLGEGEVFGPYRD
-347 INTLKISKL
+347 INTLKLSKL
-356 LDRKTNGNI
+356 LDRKEDANI

-371 ISYKGAD
+371 IAYQGAE
-378 RAQEDV
+378 RAQPNV
-384 TRTKEEARTLANDLL
+384 TRTKAEAKALANNLL

-411 LALKYSDG
+411 LALQNSDG

-431 QEGGM
+431 SEGDM
-436 DEKFFAFANK
+436 DDKFFEFANK
-446 NRVGSVG
+446 SRVGAVG
-453 LVETDFGFHVIKVT
+453 LVETPFGFHVIKVT

-477 VSRAIVPSDK
+477 VSREIVPSDQ

-501 DAGKGDFNAVA
+501 DAGKGEFAAVA
-512 EESQFNVRKVAQVAQ
+512 EASNFNVRTVNQVAQ

-542 QWAFSDDTKVGDIK
+542 QWAFNEDTKVGEIK

-578 AAPQEVLP
+578 AAPEEVLS
-586 EVTRAILKEKKAK
+586 EVTQAILKEKKAA
-599 QIIAENKD
+599 QIIANNK
-607 ASSLEDLAAKNGVE
+607 AISSLEDLAAKNGLE
-621 VVSALAVNQKS
+621 VVNALAVNQKS

-641 PYVVGTA
+641 PYIVGVA
-648 FSLKQGTP
+648 FSLKEGGT
-656 SKLIKGNNGVFMLQV
+656 SKLIEGNNGVYLLQLT
-671 KAKKVADD
+671 AKKIAED
-679 LEDYTAY
+679 LEDYSDY
-686 AKQLTAQGRERLGA
+686 ARQLTNQGREGLGA
-700 AIVKALET
+700 AIVEALET

>member
-1 MQSKLYFRIQYK
+1 
-13 KTNSMAILG
+13 MAILG
-22 KIRQRSFFLI
+22 KIRQRSIFLI

-57 NEPIGVVNGEEIPLE
+57 NEPIGIVNGEEIPLE
-72 NFRLLVD
+72 TFRLLVD

-101 RNELFQN
+101 RNELFQK
-108 EFELLGIDAGKDQ
+108 EFDVLGIDAGKDQ

-187 IQSSLTVTEQEAKIL
+187 IQSSTAVTDQEAKTF
-202 YHLEADNVDLSY
+202 YHLEADNVDLNY
-214 VQIPFA
+214 VQIPYA
-220 GLADS
+220 SLADS
-225 LFTVNESE
+225 LFTIKQSE

-238 SENANQYEREA
+238 KDNASKYEREA

-266 QTIIRNSLE
+266 QTVIRNGLE

-280 RIEYN
+280 RVEYN

-290 TDTILGFKNTNNLT
+290 TDTILGFKNTKNLT
-304 EFIDRYS
+304 DFIDRYS
-311 EESFDSIYISKG
+311 EESFDSIYSSKG
-323 RLPSEYAEI
+323 RLPAEYAEI
-332 IYNLSKGEVFGPYKD
+332 LYNLGEGEVFGPYRD
-347 INTLKISKL
+347 INTLKLSKL
-356 LDRKTNGNI
+356 LDRKEDANI

-371 ISYKGAD
+371 IAYQGAE
-378 RAQEDV
+378 RAQPNV
-384 TRTKEEARTLANDLL
+384 TRTKAEAKALANNLL

-411 LALKYSDG
+411 LALQNSDG

-431 QEGGM
+431 SEGDM
-436 DEKFFAFANK
+436 DDKFFEFANK
-446 NRVGSVG
+446 SRVGAVG
-453 LVETDFGFHVIKVT
+453 LVETPFGFHVIKVT

-477 VSRAIVPSDK
+477 VSREIVPSDQ

-501 DAGKGDFNAVA
+501 DAGKGEFAAVA
-512 EESQFNVRKVAQVAQ
+512 EASNFNVRTVNQVAQ

-542 QWAFSDDTKVGDIK
+542 QWAFNEDTKVGEIK

-578 AAPQEVLP
+578 AAPEEVLL
-586 EVTRAILKEKKAK
+586 EVTQAILKEKKAA
-599 QIIAENKD
+599 QIIANNK
-607 ASSLEDLAAKNGVE
+607 AISSLEDLAAKNGLE
-621 VVSALAVNQKS
+621 VVNALAVNQKS

-641 PYVVGTA
+641 PYIVGVA
-648 FSLKQGTP
+648 FSLKEGGT
-656 SKLIKGNNGVFMLQV
+656 SKLIEGNNGIYLLQLT
-671 KAKKVADD
+671 AKKIAED
-679 LEDYTAY
+679 LEDYSDY
-686 AKQLTAQGRERLGA
+686 ARQLTNQGREGLGA
-700 AIVKALET
+700 AIVEALET

>member
-1 MQSKLYFRIQYK
+1 
-13 KTNSMAILG
+13 MAILG
-22 KIRQRSFFLI
+22 KIRQRSIFLI

-57 NEPIGVVNGEEIPLE
+57 NEPIGIVNGEEIPLE
-72 NFRLLVD
+72 TFRLLVD

-101 RNELFQN
+101 RNELFQK
-108 EFELLGIDAGKDQ
+108 EFDVLGIDAGKDQ

-187 IQSSLTVTEQEAKIL
+187 IQSSTAVTDQEAKIF
-202 YHLEADNVDLSY
+202 YHLEADNVDLNY
-214 VQIPFA
+214 VQIPYA
-220 GLADS
+220 SLADS
-225 LFTVNESE
+225 LFTIKQSE

-238 SENANQYEREA
+238 KDNASKYEREA

-266 QTIIRNSLE
+266 QTVIRNGLE

-280 RIEYN
+280 RVEYN

-290 TDTILGFKNTNNLT
+290 TDTILGFKNTKNLT
-304 EFIDRYS
+304 DFIDRYS
-311 EESFDSIYISKG
+311 EESFDSIYSSKG
-323 RLPSEYAEI
+323 RLPAEYAEI
-332 IYNLSKGEVFGPYKD
+332 LYNLGEGEVFGPYRD
-347 INTLKISKL
+347 INTLKLSKL
-356 LDRKTNGNI
+356 LDRKEDANI

-371 ISYKGAD
+371 IAYQGAE
-378 RAQEDV
+378 RAQPNV
-384 TRTKEEARTLANDLL
+384 TRTKAEAKALANNLL

-411 LALKYSDG
+411 LALQNSDG

-431 QEGGM
+431 SEGDM
-436 DEKFFAFANK
+436 DDKFFEFANK
-446 NRVGSVG
+446 SRVGAVG
-453 LVETDFGFHVIKVT
+453 LVETPFGFHVIKVT

-477 VSRAIVPSDK
+477 VSREIIPSDQ

-501 DAGKGDFNAVA
+501 DAGKGEFAAVA
-512 EESQFNVRKVAQVAQ
+512 EASIFNVRTVNQVAQ

-542 QWAFSDDTKVGDIK
+542 QWAFNEDTKVGEIK

-578 AAPQEVLP
+578 AAPEEVLL
-586 EVTRAILKEKKAK
+586 EVTQAILKEKKAA
-599 QIIAENKD
+599 QIIANNK
-607 ASSLEDLAAKNGVE
+607 AISSLEDLAAKNGLE
-621 VVSALAVNQKS
+621 VVNALAVNQKS

-641 PYVVGTA
+641 PYIVGVA
-648 FSLKQGTP
+648 FSLKEGGT
-656 SKLIKGNNGVFMLQV
+656 SKLIEGNNGIYLLQLT
-671 KAKKVADD
+671 AKKIAED
-679 LEDYTAY
+679 LEDYSDY
-686 AKQLTAQGRERLGA
+686 ARQLTNQGREGLGA
-700 AIVKALET
+700 AIVEALET

>member
-1 MQSKLYFRIQYK
+1 
-13 KTNSMAILG
+13 MAILG
-22 KIRQRSFFLI
+22 KIRQRSIFLI

-57 NEPIGVVNGEEIPLE
+57 NEPIGIVNGEEIPLE

-79 QTERTYGYTTLQ
+79 QTERAYGYTTLQ
-91 AVQTVWNQFV
+91 AVQTVWNQFL
-101 RNELFQN
+101 RNELFQK
-108 EFELLGIDAGKDQ
+108 EFDVLGIDAGKDQ

-134 DARFIN
+134 DERFIN

-187 IQSSLTVTEQEAKIL
+187 IQSSTTVTEQEAKL
-202 YHLEADNVDLSY
+202 FYHLETDNVDLNY
-214 VQIPFA
+214 VQVPYES
-220 GLADS
+220 LADS
-225 LFTVNESE
+225 LFTVKESE

-238 SENANQYEREA
+238 AANASKYEREA
-249 SRSLQYISFLEQ
+249 ARSLQYVSFLEQ

-266 QTIIRNSLE
+266 QTVIRNSLE
-275 GLADD
+275 ALKED
-280 RIEYN
+280 RVEYN

-290 TDTILGFKNTNNLT
+290 TDSIEGFENTKNLT

-311 EESFDSIYISKG
+311 EESFDSIYTSKG
-323 RLPSEYAEI
+323 RLPAEYAEI
-332 IYNLSKGEVFGPYKD
+332 LYNLEEGEVFGPYKD
-347 INTLKISKL
+347 INTLKLSKL
-356 LDRKTNGNI
+356 LDRKKNANI

-371 ISYKGAD
+371 IAYQGAE
-378 RAQEDV
+378 RAQPNV
-384 TRTKEEARTLANDLL
+384 TRTKAEAKSLANDLL
-399 RQVRRDS
+399 RQVRRNS

-411 LALKYSDG
+411 LALQNSDG

-431 QEGGM
+431 REGGM
-436 DEKFFAFANK
+436 DDKFFEFANK
-446 NRVGSVG
+446 SRVGTVG
-453 LVETDFGFHVIKVT
+453 LVETAFGFHVIKVT

-477 VSRAIVPSDK
+477 ISREIIPSDE
-487 TSNRI
+487 TSNRV

-501 DAGKGDFNAVA
+501 DAGKGEFAAVA
-512 EESQFNVRKVAQVAQ
+512 EASNFNVRTVNQVAQ

-542 QWAFSDDTKVGDIK
+542 QWAFNEDTKVGDIK

-565 AVVQVTA
+565 AVVQVTS

-578 AAPQEVLP
+578 ASPKEVFS
-586 EVTRAILKEKKAK
+586 EVTKAILKEKKAK
-599 QIIAENKD
+599 QIIADNKS
-607 ASSLEDLAAKNGVE
+607 AASLEDLAAKNGLE
-621 VVSALAVNQKS
+621 VVNALAVNQKS

-641 PYVVGTA
+641 PYVVGAA
-648 FSLKQGTP
+648 FSLNERGM
-656 SKLIKGNNGVFMLQV
+656 SKLIKGNNGVYMLQLT
-671 KAKKVADD
+671 AKKIAED
-679 LEDYTAY
+679 LEDYSAY
-686 AKQLTAQGRERLGA
+686 ARQLTSQGRESLGA
-700 AIVKALET
+700 AIVEALET

>member
-1 MQSKLYFRIQYK
+1 
-13 KTNSMAILG
+13 MAILG
-22 KIRQRSFFLI
+22 KIRQRSIFLI

-57 NEPIGVVNGEEIPLE
+57 NEPIGIVNGEEIPLE
-72 NFRLLVD
+72 TFRLLVD

-101 RNELFQN
+101 RNELFQK
-108 EFELLGIDAGKDQ
+108 EFDVLGIDAGKDQ

-187 IQSSLTVTEQEAKIL
+187 IQSSTAVTDQEAKTF
-202 YHLEADNVDLSY
+202 YHLEADNVDLNY
-214 VQIPFA
+214 VQIPYA
-220 GLADS
+220 SLADS
-225 LFTVNESE
+225 LFTIKQSE

-238 SENANQYEREA
+238 KDNASKYEREA

-266 QTIIRNSLE
+266 QTVIRNGLE

-280 RIEYN
+280 RVEYN

-290 TDTILGFKNTNNLT
+290 TDTILGFKNTKNLT
-304 EFIDRYS
+304 DFIDRYS
-311 EESFDSIYISKG
+311 EESFDSIYSSKG
-323 RLPSEYAEI
+323 RLPAEYAEI
-332 IYNLSKGEVFGPYKD
+332 LYNLGEGEVFGPYRD
-347 INTLKISKL
+347 INTLKLSKL
-356 LDRKTNGNI
+356 LDRKEDANI

-371 ISYKGAD
+371 IAYQGAE
-378 RAQEDV
+378 RAQPNV
-384 TRTKEEARTLANDLL
+384 TRTKAEAKALANNLL

-411 LALKYSDG
+411 LALQNSDG

-431 QEGGM
+431 SEGDM
-436 DEKFFAFANK
+436 DDKFFEFANK
-446 NRVGSVG
+446 SRVGAVG
-453 LVETDFGFHVIKVT
+453 LVETPFGFHVIKVT

-477 VSRAIVPSDK
+477 VSREIIPSDQ

-501 DAGKGDFNAVA
+501 DAGKGEFAAVA
-512 EESQFNVRKVAQVAQ
+512 EASNFNVRTVNQVAQ

-542 QWAFSDDTKVGDIK
+542 QWAFNEDTKAGEIK

-578 AAPQEVLP
+578 AAPEEVLL
-586 EVTRAILKEKKAK
+586 EVKQAILKEKKAA
-599 QIIAENKD
+599 QIIANNK
-607 ASSLEDLAAKNGVE
+607 AISSLEDLAAKNGLE
-621 VVSALAVNQKS
+621 VVNALAVNQKS

-641 PYVVGTA
+641 PYIVGAA
-648 FSLKQGTP
+648 FSLKEGGA
-656 SKLIKGNNGVFMLQV
+656 SKLIEGNNGVYLLQLT
-671 KAKKVADD
+671 AKKIAED
-679 LEDYTAY
+679 LEDYSDY
-686 AKQLTAQGRERLGA
+686 ARQLTNQGREGLGA
-700 AIVKALET
+700 AIVEALET

>member
-1 MQSKLYFRIQYK
+1 
-13 KTNSMAILG
+13 MAILG
-22 KIRQRSFFLI
+22 KIRQKSIFLI

-47 FGNGSGDTGP
+47 FGNGAGDTGP
-57 NEPIGVVNGEEIPLE
+57 NEPIGIVNGEEIPLE

-79 QTERTYGYTTLQ
+79 QTERAYGFSTLQ
-91 AVQTVWNQFV
+91 AVETVWNQFL
-101 RNELFQN
+101 RNELFKK
-108 EFELLGIDAGKDQ
+108 EFEILGIDAGKDQ

-176 ASARES
+176 SSARES

-187 IQSSLTVTEQEAKIL
+187 IQSSTTVTEQEAKML
-202 YHLEADNVDLSY
+202 YHLEADNVDLNY
-214 VQIPFA
+214 VQIPFD
-220 GLADS
+220 GIADT
-225 LFTVNESE
+225 LFTVKESE

-238 SENANQYEREA
+238 ADHPKQYQREA
-249 SRSLQYISFLEQ
+249 SRSLQYVAFLEQ

-266 QTIIRNSLE
+266 QTIIRNGLE
-275 GLADD
+275 SLADD

-290 TDTILGFKNTNNLT
+290 TDTIIGFKNTKNLSD
-304 EFIDRYS
+304 FIDRYS
-311 EESFDSIYISKG
+311 EESFDSIYTSKG
-323 RLPSEYAEI
+323 RLPAEYAEI
-332 IYNLSKGEVFGPYKD
+332 LYNLKEGEVFGPYKD
-347 INTLKISKL
+347 INTLKLSKL
-356 LDRKTNGNI
+356 IDRKKNANI

-371 ISYKGAD
+371 IAYKGAE

-384 TRTKEEARTLANDLL
+384 TRTKAEARKFANNLL
-399 RQVRRDS
+399 RQVRRNS

-411 LALKYSDG
+411 LALQNSDG

-446 NRVGSVG
+446 NRVGAVG
-453 LVETDFGFHVIKVT
+453 LVETSFGFHVIKVT

-477 VSRAIVPSDK
+477 VSREIIPSEA
-487 TSNRI
+487 TSNRV
-492 FKDATQFEM
+492 FKNATQFEM
-501 DAGKGDFNAVA
+501 DAGKGDFSSIA
-512 EESQFNVRKVAQVAQ
+512 EESNLNARKVNSVAQ

-542 QWAFSDDTKVGDIK
+542 QWSFSEDTNVGDIK

-578 AAPQEVLP
+578 ASPKEVLP
-586 EVTRAILKEKKAK
+586 EVTKAILKEKKAN
-599 QIIAENKD
+599 QIMAENKT
-607 ASSLEDLAAKNGVE
+607 ASSLEDLAAKNGLE
-621 VVSALAVNQKS
+621 VVNALAVNQKS
-632 GTLVGAGFE
+632 GTLVGAGYE
-641 PYVVGTA
+641 PYVVGAA
-648 FSLKQGTP
+648 FGLKEGSN
-656 SKLIKGNNGVFMLQV
+656 SKLIKGNNGVYMLQLT
-671 KAKKVADD
+671 AKEVADD
-679 LEDYTAY
+679 LEDYAAY
-686 AKQLTAQGRERLGA
+686 ARQLSLQGRERLGA

-708 SAEIEDNRALYY
+708 SGEIEDNRALYY